1 MAIVDDDL
9 AISVSSIT
17 TVLLAPLKW
26 ATDNRVDI
34 LDHHLSRYLVLV
46 NYHLELLLILVELL
60 IRRNLL
66 GYHLN
71 LVNLRQHEP
80 VLLLCLLLLLLLV
93 LHDLEQLLLGQLLW
107 LILDLVLL
115 RNILLL
121 NRCASWLLDDDVLL
135 LFRLLLSDAH
145 IIFTRHLDLLV
156 LTEVVNL
163 YTIPSLIDS
172 TTSWLDYF
180 TSVLSIFY

>member
-9 AISVSSIT
+9 AISVTSIT
-17 TVLLAPLKW
+17 TVLLASLKW

-34 LDHHLSRYLVLV
+34 LDHHLSRHLVLV
-46 NYHLELLLILVELL
+46 DYHLELLFILIELL
-60 IRRNLL
+60 ILRNLL

-71 LVNLRQHEP
+71 LVNLRHHEP

-93 LHDLEQLLLGQLLW
+93 LHDLEQLLLGQFLW

-115 RNILLL
+115 RTILLL
-121 NRCASWLLDDDVLL
+121 NRCASCGLDDDVLL
-135 LFRLLLSDAH
+135 LFGLLLSDAH

-156 LTEVVNL
+156 LSEVVNL
-163 YTIPSLIDS
+163 YTISSLIDS
-172 TTSWLDYF
+172 TTSWLDNF
-180 TSVLSIFY
+180 SSVLSIFY